1 MMQITDEEYVILRG
15 FFHETSDYRINHDMK
30 KADNLENYICMYE
43 EYLKVYN
50 LSDNKVMKK
59 FLLDLKRSLLRA
71 KKRKKS
77 IEDSVY
83 EMSMPLAKTYR
94 RCGNDTIDKWVA
106 LVSVI
111 RVISPADI
119 AIINAKLKPK
129 LEENALIRVRSFE
142 EARDKIVR

>member
-30 KADNLENYICMYE
+30 KADNLENYISMYE
-43 EYLKVYN
+43 KYLKVYN

-83 EMSMPLAKTYR
+83 EMSRPLAKTYR
-94 RCGNDTIDKWVA
+94 HCGNDVIDKWVA

-111 RVISPADI
+111 RIISPADI
-119 AIINAKLKPK
+119 AILNAKLKPK